1 MRWLALHGLTV
12 ADGAQDDR
20 LHPPFRVVRQH
31 DLNAVVSQ
39 LEKKMKA
46 LAGRVAALEQEKEKA
61 HSIMRQD
68 STTYNFTLFLLSLIH
83 I

>member
-1 MRWLALHGLTV
+1 MTV

-20 LHPPFRVVRQH
+20 LHPPFRVVHQH

-39 LEKKMKA
+39 LEKMMKA

-61 HSIMRQD
+61 HSIICGRTAAPH
-68 STTYNFTLFLLSLIH
+68 TTSHCFFM
-83 I
+83 